1 LEVLDLIQRKYVD
14 KENLD
19 SLGNVAI
26 QTILAGLDPH
36 SVYLPARELKAA
48 NEGLSGMFF
57 GIGVEF
63 NILADTTHVVH
74 VLEGGPSQ
82 KAGLIPGDKLIRVE
96 DSLIAGN
103 NTNAETLRDLLRGSN
118 GSVVNVTLLRG
129 NETKKVSIT
138 RGSIPIYSLD
148 AAYMLADTIGY
159 IRLNK
164 FAETSYKEF
173 MRAMEKLQGNGMKSL
188 VLDLR

>member
-1 LEVLDLIQRKYVD
+1 MRNKKLQVWLPLVLSICMVAGMFIGYRIKGNMPNKGIFFMEKQKPVQEVLDLIQRKYVD

-103 NTNAETLRDLLRGSN
+103 NTGAETLRDLLRGSN
-118 GSVVNVTLLRG
+118 GSVVNVT
-129 NETKKVSIT
+129 
-138 RGSIPIYSLD
+138 
-148 AAYMLADTIGY
+148 
-159 IRLNK
+159 
-164 FAETSYKEF
+164 
-173 MRAMEKLQGNGMKSL
+173 
-188 VLDLR
+188 